1 MLTAVETKQLTKS
14 YGMKYALQDVDLT
27 VYEGDIFGLV
37 GKNGAGK
44 TTLFKL
50 IQGITRP
57 TDGQILLFGSKD
69 RTKQRAR
76 IGALI
81 ETPHFYPYMSAEQN
95 LEYFRIQRGIAE
107 KDSVIE
113 VLRLTGLMDERKK
126 LFRAFSMGMKQRL
139 GIALSLLGEPDLL
152 LLDEPTNGIDP
163 EGIVQIRSLLRKLNR
178 ERHITILISSHIL
191 SELAHIANRYAI
203 MDAGLILDTVT
214 REELDASTRSA
225 IRIRTDSPKR
235 VVVILEEVFSLSDF
249 RVENDKDVL
258 LYESF
263 GSIPEIIRAL
273 VVSGIRV
280 YDVHRLEAQLEDY
293 FLQKVGGDHV

>member
-126 LFRAFSMGMKQRL
+126 LFRAFPMGMKQRL

-214 REELDASTRSA
+214 REELDASMRSA
-225 IRIRTDSPKR
+225 IRIRTDSPER

>member
-214 REELDASTRSA
+214 REELDASMRSA

>member
-191 SELAHIANRYAI
+191 SELAHIANRCAI

-225 IRIRTDSPKR
+225 IRIRTDSPER

>member
-81 ETPHFYPYMSAEQN
+81 EIPHFYPYMSAEQN

-225 IRIRTDSPKR
+225 IRIRTDSPER

>member
-81 ETPHFYPYMSAEQN
+81 EIPHFYPYMSAEQN

-214 REELDASTRSA
+214 REELDASMRSA

>member
-214 REELDASTRSA
+214 REELDASMRSA
-225 IRIRTDSPKR
+225 IRIRTDSPER

-280 YDVHRLEAQLEDY
+280 YDVHRLESQLEDY

>member
-81 ETPHFYPYMSAEQN
+81 EIPHFYPYMSAEQN

-214 REELDASTRSA
+214 REELDASMRSA
-225 IRIRTDSPKR
+225 IRIRTDSPER

>member
-214 REELDASTRSA
+214 REELDASMRSA
-225 IRIRTDSPKR
+225 IRIRTDSPER

>member
-225 IRIRTDSPKR
+225 IRIRTDSPER

>member
-225 IRIRTDSPKR
+225 IRIRTDSPER
-235 VVVILEEVFSLSDF
+235 VVVILEEV
-249 RVENDKDVL
+249 
-258 LYESF
+258 
-263 GSIPEIIRAL
+263 
-273 VVSGIRV
+273 
-280 YDVHRLEAQLEDY
+280 
-293 FLQKVGGDHV
+293 

>member
-81 ETPHFYPYMSAEQN
+81 EIPHFYPYMSAEQN